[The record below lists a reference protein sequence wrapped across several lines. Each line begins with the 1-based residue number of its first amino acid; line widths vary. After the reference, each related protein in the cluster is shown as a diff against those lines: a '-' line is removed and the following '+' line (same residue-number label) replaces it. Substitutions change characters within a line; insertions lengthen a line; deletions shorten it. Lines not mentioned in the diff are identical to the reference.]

1 MSKYASGLRRRLSSS
16 ASLQQTAEW
25 FIKCMANEPKIQKAE
40 FTPLELA
47 FWNDIVR
54 GYRRWK
60 KLNLAFW
67 DNTFERYMRL
77 AKLHRVR

>member
-1 MSKYASGLRRRLSSS
+1 MSKYASGLRRRLASG

-25 FIKCMANEPKIQKAE
+25 FIRAMANEPKILKSD

-60 KLNLAFW
+60 KVNLTFW
-67 DNTFERYMRL
+67 NNTLERYLRL
-77 AKLHRVR
+77 AKLRRVR